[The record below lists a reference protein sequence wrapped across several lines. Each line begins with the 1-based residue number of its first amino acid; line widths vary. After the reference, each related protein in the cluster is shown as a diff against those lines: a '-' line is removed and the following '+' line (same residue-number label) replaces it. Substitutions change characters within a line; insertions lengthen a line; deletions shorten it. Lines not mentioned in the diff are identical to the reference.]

1 MDQEWFRSSA
11 AARILLAIASYLII
25 GKSFRSCEDLMHNV
39 GAGDLRFVAM
49 LIAAFLFGLFG
60 TLASA
65 ALLPFRG

>member
-1 MDQEWFRSSA
+1 
-11 AARILLAIASYLII
+11 
-25 GKSFRSCEDLMHNV
+25 MHNV